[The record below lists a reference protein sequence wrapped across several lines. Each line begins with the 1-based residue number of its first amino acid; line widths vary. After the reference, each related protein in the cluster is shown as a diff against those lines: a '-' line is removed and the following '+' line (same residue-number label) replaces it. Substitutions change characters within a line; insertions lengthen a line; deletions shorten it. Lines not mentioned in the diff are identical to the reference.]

1 MRKWG
6 SDPEAPWWVK
16 LRRARV
22 HIDEVRRCADALQ
35 HSEAWSIQREPAE
48 CAEGWVF
55 RFKILQ
61 GIPADLSAVV
71 GDAVANMRSALD
83 YVAYE
88 LALCHVG
95 EELSEEQEAATAFP
109 ICIDDAAFQR
119 FFTQGRHGRVRS
131 VLYGDA
137 ERKAL
142 QCVQPYALGDEA
154 RAVGVEWSTTPQ
166 EELLTDHAY
175 ALNTLWNIDKH
186 RRLPGLAWGR
196 EGPCWPSGDSAAVAG
211 YSRLAGELES
221 LADGSV
227 LVEVRGH
234 PGGERPQVNLNQRI
248 ELVLLDDPS
257 PYPSALVPRL
267 ERLHQ
272 VLSNWVVPRVFF
284 VADGAPPPIGISFS
298 PPV

>member
-61 GIPADLSAVV
+61 GDPCRSVSGGGRCSRQHAV
-71 GDAVANMRSALD
+71 SALD

-142 QCVQPYALGDEA
+142 QASSRTLLAMKPALW
-154 RAVGVEWSTTPQ
+154 VSS
-166 EELLTDHAY
+166 
-175 ALNTLWNIDKH
+175 
-186 RRLPGLAWGR
+186 GR
-196 EGPCWPSGDSAAVAG
+196 Q
-211 YSRLAGELES
+211 
-221 LADGSV
+221 
-227 LVEVRGH
+227 H
-234 PGGERPQVNLNQRI
+234 PKRNCLQIMPMR
-248 ELVLLDDPS
+248 
-257 PYPSALVPRL
+257 
-267 ERLHQ
+267 
-272 VLSNWVVPRVFF
+272 
-284 VADGAPPPIGISFS
+284 
-298 PPV
+298 